1 MRRFAMVGAV
11 LTVGTVLGVLTPVA
25 GSTAAWADGPQH
37 VKFTF
42 TDDMTFPAGTV
53 CDFDSRHIVAGSDN
67 AVIFPDRTIEHIDAN
82 VTHVNLATGFTLTET
97 DHFTVVTAADGQNK
111 QVGIFWHLRNADGK
125 IVVVQAGQMVF
136 SATGEVLKF
145 TPNTNP
151 DFAAVICPALGG
163 HPAS

>member
-1 MRRFAMVGAV
+1 M
-11 LTVGTVLGVLTPVA
+11 PVRSA
-25 GSTAAWADGPQH
+25 TSTTTMWLRAP
-37 VKFTF
+37 T
-42 TDDMTFPAGTV
+42 TRSS
-53 CDFDSRHIVAGSDN
+53 SRT
-67 AVIFPDRTIEHIDAN
+67 RTIDHIELH
-82 VTHVNLATGFTLTET
+82 VTHTNLATGFTLTEV
-97 DHFTVVTAADGQNK
+97 DHFTVVTASDGQNK

-125 IVVVQAGQMVF
+125 IVLVQAGQMVF